1 MRTSYKRMPF
11 DKGYLPNWSYEIFT
25 ICEVLNTNPTTYK
38 IKDESNEIIKG
49 SFYTEELQKT
59 SQKEQVYL
67 VEKILQ
73 TKTVKGKKKH
83 FVKWIGYNEKY
94 NSWVDDKDIVH
105 NLKDINKL

>member
-1 MRTSYKRMPF
+1 MS
-11 DKGYLPNWSYEIFT
+11 
-25 ICEVLNTNPTTYK
+25 VLLSSDK

-73 TKTVKGKKKH
+73 TKTIKGKKKYL
-83 FVKWIGYNEKY
+83 VKWIGYNDKH
-94 NSWVDDKDIVH
+94 NSWVDEKDIKD
-105 NLKDINKL
+105 LKNINDL